1 MDHTYSEETLDHLIL
16 IWLDESTDGTGCS
29 ENIVRLEGW
38 KIFLVSGY
46 SIKARRSEKKLKFQ
60 LCPNSTNVHISCT
73 RLMRNKP

>member
-1 MDHTYSEETLDHLIL
+1 MDHIYSEETLDHLIL

-46 SIKARRSEKKLKFQ
+46 SIKARRSEKRI
-60 LCPNSTNVHISCT
+60 NVSTMPEQYKCT
-73 RLMRNKP
+73 Y